1 MRYFNPLRIFL
12 KEVKTIKNIVKEKR
26 KEKGW
31 TQFHLAT
38 VSGVSQATI
47 SKIENGDYN
56 KSSLAVMMKIAQTL
70 GIKIEDLTENL

>member
-1 MRYFNPLRIFL
+1 M
-12 KEVKTIKNIVKEKR
+12 
-26 KEKGW
+26 
-31 TQFHLAT
+31 AT

>member
-1 MRYFNPLRIFL
+1 M
-12 KEVKTIKNIVKEKR
+12 KTIKNIVKEKR

-31 TQFHLAT
+31 TQFHLAA

-56 KSSLAVMMKIAQTL
+56 KSSLAVMMKITQTL
-70 GIKIEDLTENL
+70 GIKTEDLKENL